1 MNPFRY
7 FSSLFTMS
15 SFGSLVGHLLAAGI
29 ASYFLM
35 RAYQAIPERHR
46 QLDPHHVWLLLIP
59 VFHMVWCFI
68 AFPRLSDSY
77 KAALAEL
84 DPDADVGDCGKG
96 IAIAY
101 CILVVASYVSCVG
114 SLASAGAL
122 ILLIVFIIKAL
133 ELHKRVVAAGDPLAP
148 QAPQEP

>member
-1 MNPFRY
+1 
-7 FSSLFTMS
+7 MS
-15 SFGSLVGHLLAAGI
+15 SVGAAFGSLAGHLLAAGI

-35 RAYQAIPERHR
+35 RAYQGIPERHR
-46 QLDPHHVWLLLIP
+46 KLDPHHVWLLLIP

-77 KAALAEL
+77 KSALAEL

-96 IAIAY
+96 IATAY

-114 SLASAGAL
+114 SLAGVGAL
-122 ILLIVFIIKAL
+122 ILLIVFIIKSL
-133 ELHKRVVAAGDPLAP
+133 DLHKRIAAAGDPLAP
-148 QAPQEP
+148 LAPEQP